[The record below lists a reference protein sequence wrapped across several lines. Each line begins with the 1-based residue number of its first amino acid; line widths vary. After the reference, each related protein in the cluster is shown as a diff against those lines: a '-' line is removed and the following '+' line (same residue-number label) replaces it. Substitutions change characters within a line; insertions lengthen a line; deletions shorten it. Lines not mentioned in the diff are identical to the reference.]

1 MTALSSDICA
11 AVGAEGAA
19 SIPNNLYFKIITEK
33 QNIDFN
39 KNVTKYTLFSQS
51 VIKFALYCRFEHIR
65 VNKLEFSIDFK
76 DFRKWSSEI

>member
-1 MTALSSDICA
+1 MIYIKIFNKNIIHFLIY
-11 AVGAEGAA
+11 
-19 SIPNNLYFKIITEK
+19 NLYFKIITEK

-39 KNVTKYTLFSQS
+39 KNVTKCTLFSQS

-76 DFRKWSSEI
+76 DFRKMV